1 MTPTETET
9 ASPAAVAPPGTEA
22 EIAARLR
29 LAVTRLAR
37 RIRQQVAGGLTASQV
52 SALASVERLGTPTLG
67 ELATR
72 EQVQPPSMTRLV
84 DGLVSQGLVSRVV
97 DSGDRRLARVALSA
111 EGRRTLQRNR
121 SLRNAFLVRRLLKV
135 SAEERELLEPL
146 VALLERLVN
155 ET

>member
-1 MTPTETET
+1 MTETT
-9 ASPAAVAPPGTEA
+9 TPAGGALPGTEA
-22 EIAARLR
+22 ELAARLR
-29 LAVTRLAR
+29 LAVIRLSR
-37 RIRQQVAGGLTASQV
+37 RIRQQVAGGLTPSQV

-67 ELATR
+67 ELAAF

-84 DGLVSQGLVSRVV
+84 DGLVTLGLVSREG

-121 SLRNAFLVRRLLKV
+121 SLRNAFLVRRLLRL
-135 SAEERELLEPL
+135 SPEERERLDHL
-146 VALLERLVN
+146 VVLLERLVD